1 VVLAAERDTPDV
13 EGKAV
18 AHYHTNPPLAER
30 LAPVLA
36 DLRDATGETV
46 IFGKRVEDRA
56 VYLDV
61 LEGPHTVRCAAR
73 IGDFKRLHSSAD
85 VMAVAAPVAINDEM
99 FACHAAAL
107 VAARQTLEAA
117 G

>member
-1 VVLAAERDTPDV
+1 
-13 EGKAV
+13 
-18 AHYHTNPPLAER
+18 
-30 LAPVLA
+30 
-36 DLRDATGETV
+36 V

-61 LEGPHTVRCAAR
+61 LEGPHTVRYAAR
-73 IGDFKRLHSSAD
+73 IGDFKPLHSSAD

-99 FACHAAAL
+99 FAIAVAGPLQRMTRHLDRHAAAL
-107 VAARQTLEAA
+107 VAVRQTLEAA